1 MKKTGKIKFRAASAV
16 TALLVLASY
25 TAPSPAFAV
34 ERPVVPG
41 LTCEHGLAFSPYPDP
56 NPSGDMSDVA
66 VPDQGP
72 RIEGIPYKNTMGHP
86 LGIRFPDGTPYKIAT
101 VTTTDEGGTSVTYSP
116 AAGRLLQK
124 GYDVLDCTEDR
135 FYYLL
140 GRAGDCCQL
149 ACEIST
155 PAKYEKHEISET
167 PDVLTNDPNVYIVVN
182 EDGSREMRKFTAY
195 DKLIDGTPLENRP
208 YIKSGTNCRNRGG
221 YYKGYKCQREDC
233 EVTVWEYVENEPV
246 KHVDNNSD
254 GVCDKCDL
262 LAVKAAKPSAPRVQE
277 VTTTKITL
285 KNQTSPQGEVRFSF
299 DGEEY
304 STKNSWTVEPGTTH
318 TITAKV
324 FTPDSSELIDSD
336 ESSELKVTSKS
347 LPVSRPTTTPRPT
360 ITPRPTRA
368 VSTSSFASALRKT
381 SVVPTTV
388 KPAATATPTP
398 KASSQRKLHSK
409 TTYKV
414 VRGDTLASI
423 ANAFGMSEA
432 KLRTKNGFSSSYKPS
447 VGEKI
452 TIWNGTE
459 VDNGEPEKIEQSPL
473 RSDPRLGG
481 YTDTAGKKYKVAP
494 GDSLID
500 IADAAGVELSK
511 FAKGNSLSS
520 SMTEFRTAA
529 VLRVK

>member
-25 TAPSPAFAV
+25 VAPSPAFAV
-34 ERPVVPG
+34 ESPVVPG

-56 NPSGDMSDVA
+56 NPIGDMSDVA
-66 VPDQGP
+66 VPNQGP

-86 LGIRFPDGTPYKIAT
+86 IGIRFPDDTPYKIVT
-101 VTTTDEGGTSVTYSP
+101 MVTTGGGETSVTYSP

-140 GRAGDCCQL
+140 GSTGCCQL
-149 ACEIST
+149 AYEIST

-262 LAVKAAKPSAPRVQE
+262 LAVKAAKPSAPRAQE

-318 TITAKV
+318 TIKAKV

-368 VSTSSFASALRKT
+368 VSTSSLASALRKT
-381 SVVPTTV
+381 SAVPTTV

-520 SMTEFRTAA
+520 SMTGFRTAT